1 VSGRAVLWDFDGT
14 LAVRP
19 GHWGACLV
27 EVLDAREPG
36 HGLTR
41 ADLAPFL
48 HCGFPWHEHDQPHP
62 QLSDPDAWWQHI
74 GQTLL
79 GVLTSAK
86 IPALRGADHLR
97 HFRGT
102 YLDTARW
109 SVYPDSA
116 AALALVAA
124 AGWRNVIVSNHA
136 PELPDLVSGLGLGTH
151 VDEVITSAR
160 CGYEKPHPAIFDLAR
175 RAAGNPETAWMVGD
189 NPIADIAGAARA
201 GIPGI
206 LVRAS
211 TDDPNFV
218 SMLERSYGRRDWQ
231 DWRTHC
237 GTTAPNALAA
247 ARLILDAHPN
257 GG

>member
-19 GHWGACLV
+19 GHWGACLI
-27 EVLDAREPG
+27 EVLDASEPG
-36 HGLTR
+36 HGLTP

-48 HCGFPWHEHDQPHP
+48 RHGFPWHEHDQPHP

-86 IPALRGADHLR
+86 VPAGRGADHLR
-97 HFRGT
+97 RFRGA
-102 YLDTARW
+102 YLDPARW

-136 PELPDLVSGLGLGTH
+136 PELSDLVSGLGLGAH
-151 VDEVITSAR
+151 VDAVITSAR

-175 RAAGNPETAWMVGD
+175 RAAGNPDTAWMVGD
-189 NPIADIAGAARA
+189 NPIADMAGAARA

-206 LVRAS
+206 LVRAA
-211 TDDPNFV
+211 TDDPAFA
-218 SMLERSYGRRDWQ
+218 SMLERSYGRH
-231 DWRTHC
+231 DWRKHC
-237 GTTAPNALAA
+237 TITAPTALAA
-247 ARLILDAHPN
+247 ARLILNAGPD

>member
-1 VSGRAVLWDFDGT
+1 MSGRAVLWDFDGT

-27 EVLDAREPG
+27 EVLDAHEPG
-36 HGLTR
+36 HGLTW

-48 HCGFPWHEHDQPHP
+48 RSGFPWHDHDQPHP

-74 GQTLL
+74 AQILL
-79 GVLTSAK
+79 AVLTSAK
-86 IPALRGADHLR
+86 LPEVRAAEHLR
-97 HFRGT
+97 HFRET

-109 SVYPDSA
+109 SVFPDSA

-136 PELPDLVSGLGLGTH
+136 PELSELVSGLGLAAH
-151 VDEVITSAR
+151 VDDVITSAR
-160 CGYEKPHPAIFDLAR
+160 CGYEKPHPAIFGLAR
-175 RAAGNPETAWMVGD
+175 RAAGDPETAWMVGD

-206 LVRAS
+206 LVRTSA
-211 TDDPNFV
+211 DEPDFV
-218 SMLERSYGRRDWQ
+218 ARLERSYGRSDWA
-231 DWRTHC
+231 DWREHC
-237 GTTAPNALAA
+237 ATTAPTAKAA
-247 ARLILDAHPN
+247 ARLILDADP
-257 GG
+257 G